1 MAQLRLAMAQ
11 VNPTVGDL
19 EGNSD
24 LIVDYTRRAAD
35 AGAHLVVFPEM
46 VLTGYPVEDLAL
58 RGAFVDAS
66 ITALHALARRLADTG
81 LGDLPVAVGYLDRH
95 RNTVAPTRGQPAG
108 APHNAV
114 ALLYQGQPVFTSA
127 KHHLPNYGVFDEA
140 RNFVPGTTLPVVRL
154 HSIDVAF
161 VICEDLWQ
169 DGGPVAAV
177 REAEAGLLVVINGS
191 PYERGK
197 RDTRLGLCTRRA
209 RETQATVAYVNLVGG
224 QDELVFDGD
233 SLIVHPDGRLL
244 ARAPQFEEHLLV
256 ADLELPDAV
265 GAGMWGA
272 SADAPGITIQRHLV
286 SADPVP
292 AYEPR
297 PAPLAPRR
305 DEIGEVYAALVLA
318 TRDYVHKNR
327 FPSVLLGLSGGI
339 DSALVATIA
348 VDALGADR
356 VHGVLMPSRYST
368 DHSVT
373 DAEELARRQGIN
385 ARIIPVAP
393 LVEAFENAVKVDGLA
408 EENLQARVRGQL
420 LMTLSNQEGHLVLT
434 TGNKSELAVG
444 YSTLYGDSAGGFAP
458 IRDVWKTL
466 VWELARWRNAEA
478 ERNGQVPPIPEHS
491 ITKPPSAELRP
502 GQLDTD
508 SLPEYD
514 VLDALLDDYVGTD
527 LGRDELVAAGHD
539 PELVDRVI
547 RMVDRA
553 EYKRRQYPPGPKIST
568 RNFGRDR
575 RVPITSR
582 WTV

>member
-286 SADPVP
+286 SADPMP
-292 AYEPR
+292 AYEPQ

>member
-1 MAQLRLAMAQ
+1 M
-11 VNPTVGDL
+11 
-19 EGNSD
+19 
-24 LIVDYTRRAAD
+24 
-35 AGAHLVVFPEM
+35 
-46 VLTGYPVEDLAL
+46 
-58 RGAFVDAS
+58 
-66 ITALHALARRLADTG
+66 
-81 LGDLPVAVGYLDRH
+81 
-95 RNTVAPTRGQPAG
+95 
-108 APHNAV
+108 
-114 ALLYQGQPVFTSA
+114 
-127 KHHLPNYGVFDEA
+127 
-140 RNFVPGTTLPVVRL
+140 PGTTLPVVRL

-191 PYERGK
+191 ATSAANA
-197 RDTRLGLCTRRA
+197 TRASSCTRRA
-209 RETQATVAYVNLVGG
+209 RETQATVAYRQPVGG

-233 SLIVHPDGRLL
+233 SLIVHPTQAP
-244 ARAPQFEEHLLV
+244 ARPRPQFEEHLLV
-256 ADLELPDAV
+256 ADLELLDAV

-272 SADAPGITIQRHLV
+272 SRTPGITIQRHLV

-292 AYEPR
+292 AYEPQ
-297 PAPLAPRR
+297 PAPSPAQRR
-305 DEIGEVYAALVLA
+305 DRRSLLRRPRARHPRLRAQEPVS
-318 TRDYVHKNR
+318 
-327 FPSVLLGLSGGI
+327 SVLLGLSGGI

-527 LGRDELVAAGHD
+527 LGRDELCRRGPRPRARRPGH
-539 PELVDRVI
+539 PHGGPGRI
-547 RMVDRA
+547 QA
-553 EYKRRQYPPGPKIST
+553 PPIPA
-568 RNFGRDR
+568 
-575 RVPITSR
+575 
-582 WTV
+582 

>member
-1 MAQLRLAMAQ
+1 
-11 VNPTVGDL
+11 
-19 EGNSD
+19 
-24 LIVDYTRRAAD
+24 
-35 AGAHLVVFPEM
+35 
-46 VLTGYPVEDLAL
+46 
-58 RGAFVDAS
+58 
-66 ITALHALARRLADTG
+66 
-81 LGDLPVAVGYLDRH
+81 
-95 RNTVAPTRGQPAG
+95 
-108 APHNAV
+108 
-114 ALLYQGQPVFTSA
+114 
-127 KHHLPNYGVFDEA
+127 
-140 RNFVPGTTLPVVRL
+140 
-154 HSIDVAF
+154 
-161 VICEDLWQ
+161 
-169 DGGPVAAV
+169 
-177 REAEAGLLVVINGS
+177 
-191 PYERGK
+191 
-197 RDTRLGLCTRRA
+197 
-209 RETQATVAYVNLVGG
+209 
-224 QDELVFDGD
+224 
-233 SLIVHPDGRLL
+233 
-244 ARAPQFEEHLLV
+244 
-256 ADLELPDAV
+256 
-265 GAGMWGA
+265 MWGA
-272 SADAPGITIQRHLV
+272 SADAPHTIQRHLV

-292 AYEPR
+292 AYEPQLR
-297 PAPLAPRR
+297 PARPRR
-305 DEIGEVYAALVLA
+305 DEIGEVYAPSCSPPATTCTRTGLVGA
-318 TRDYVHKNR
+318 
-327 FPSVLLGLSGGI
+327 LGLSGGI

-393 LVEAFENAVKVDGLA
+393 LRGSVRERGESRRPRRREPASL
-408 EENLQARVRGQL
+408 VRGQL

-434 TGNKSELAVG
+434 TGNKSELVSRLLHPLRRLRG
-444 YSTLYGDSAGGFAP
+444 R
-458 IRDVWKTL
+458 IRPHPGRVEDL

-553 EYKRRQYPPGPKIST
+553 EYTRRQYPPGPKIST